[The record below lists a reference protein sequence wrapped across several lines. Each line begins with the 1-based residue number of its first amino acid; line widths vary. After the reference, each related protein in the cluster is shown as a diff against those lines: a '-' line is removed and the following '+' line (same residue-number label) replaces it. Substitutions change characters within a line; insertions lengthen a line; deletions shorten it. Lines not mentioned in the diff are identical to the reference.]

1 MALHRFD
8 RARLAATPWKNGGGV
23 TREIVCR
30 PERAG
35 MNGFDWRA
43 SIATIASDGPFSTFS
58 GVDRVIVLLDGSGV
72 RLQSDDGR
80 IDHGLDAPL
89 QPFAFDGGADIA
101 CTRLGGESTDF
112 NVMTRRAICHAD
124 VRVARHVQRLSAC
137 ARGLLF
143 AARGAWHVGEVDDA
157 VDDPVLLSAES
168 GLWWDEEPHA
178 WQLTPADADAALL
191 TVQVWPRTD
200 WSNA

>member
-1 MALHRFD
+1 
-8 RARLAATPWKNGGGV
+8 
-23 TREIVCR
+23 
-30 PERAG
+30 

-43 SIATIASDGPFSTFS
+43 SIATIASDGPFSTFA

-80 IDHGLDAPL
+80 IDHGLDVPL
-89 QPFAFDGGADIA
+89 QPFAFDGDAAIT
-101 CTRLGGESTDF
+101 CTRLGGESSDF

-124 VRVARHVQRLSAC
+124 VRVARNVQRLPPC
-137 ARGLLF
+137 AGGLLF
-143 AARGAWHVGEVDDA
+143 AARGSWHVGEVDQA
-157 VDDPVLLSAES
+157 ANEPFLLSADT
-168 GLWWDEEPHA
+168 GLWWDQEPRA
-178 WQLTPADADAALL
+178 WQLTPADNGAALL